1 MRTLFLAAGL
11 IGATLTPLPALS
23 SISGSVVCSGVMN
36 VLGGDSSSIR
46 CGGDLSL
53 SDAVISDPLEVVIE
67 ATGTLT
73 LLRLHIR
80 APLIEVSAPIIVFD
94 GAYELHG
101 EVIRLSSG
109 PGSDPSLPPQPRA
122 SSVPLSDWPVFDID
136 DVNDGGAHLTVAGGG
151 VLSGVT
157 LREAG
162 SLQLGGGNPGG
173 SGRVVLVNRGV
184 IPVQGGSLVIG
195 GSTQPPGSL
204 VVAGGSGTPPLFITG
219 NVPEPS
225 AALLLAAGLGTIM
238 LRRKMQTDSR

>member
-11 IGATLTPLPALS
+11 IGATFTPLPALS

-80 APLIEVSAPIIVFD
+80 APLIELAAPIIVFD

-109 PGSDPSLPPQPRA
+109 PGNDPSLPPQPRT
-122 SSVPLSDWPVFDID
+122 SSAPLSDWPVFDID
-136 DVNDGGAHLTVAGGG
+136 DVNDGGAHLEVTGRG
-151 VLSGVT
+151 VLSGLS

-162 SLQLGGGNPGG
+162 SLQSGGGNPGG
-173 SGRVVLVNRGV
+173 SGRVVLVNR
-184 IPVQGGSLVIG
+184 GGSLVIG

-225 AALLLAAGLGTIM
+225 AALLLAAGLGAIM